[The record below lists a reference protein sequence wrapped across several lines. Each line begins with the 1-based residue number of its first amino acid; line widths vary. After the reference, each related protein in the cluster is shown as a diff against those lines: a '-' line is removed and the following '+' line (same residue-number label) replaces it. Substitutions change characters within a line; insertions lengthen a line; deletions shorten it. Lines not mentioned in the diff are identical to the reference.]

1 MTTPLLDPWTDAA
14 AIATRLN
21 ASSARLTLI
30 IGATGWCE
38 TCRTLKPV
46 FESLAAEHGTKNDAW
61 LWLDLEDH
69 AEFLDDFIPENLPL
83 LVSYKGNQLTHAFVP
98 SRLTVPALADLLSQ
112 SPRLEQT
119 ALPDIRARLMSVDW
133 AT

>member
-1 MTTPLLDPWTDAA
+1 MSTPLLDPWTDAA

-21 ASSARLTLI
+21 APSARLTLI

-46 FESLAAEHGTKNDAW
+46 FESLAAEHGGKNDTW

-69 AEFLDDFIPENLPL
+69 AEFLDDFIPDSLPL
-83 LVSYKGNQLTHAFVP
+83 LVSYRGAQLTHALVP
-98 SRLTVPALADLLSQ
+98 SRLTAAALADLLGE
-112 SPRLEQT
+112 SPRIEQA
-119 ALPDIRARLMSVDW
+119 ALPDIRARLMAVDW

>member
-1 MTTPLLDPWTDAA
+1 MSPVLLDPWTDAA

-21 ASSARLTLI
+21 APSARLTLI

-46 FESLAAEHGTKNDAW
+46 FDSLAAEHGGENDTW
-61 LWLDLEDH
+61 LWFDLEDH
-69 AEFLDDFIPENLPL
+69 AEFLDDFIPDNLPL
-83 LVSYKGNQLTHAFVP
+83 LVRYRGSQLTHALVP
-98 SRLTVPALADLLSQ
+98 NSLTASGLTDLLAQ
-112 SPRLEQT
+112 SPPIEQA
-119 ALPDIRARLMSVDW
+119 ALPDIRARLMTVDW

>member
-1 MTTPLLDPWTDAA
+1 MSTPLLDPWTDAA
-14 AIATRLN
+14 TIATRLN
-21 ASSARLTLI
+21 GPSARLTLI

-46 FESLAAEHGTKNDAW
+46 FESLAAEHGEKNNTW

-69 AEFLDDFIPENLPL
+69 AEFLEDFIPDSLPL
-83 LVSYKGNQLTHAFVP
+83 LVSYRGDQLTHAVVP
-98 SRLTVPALADLLSQ
+98 SFITAAAIAELLAQ
-112 SPRLEQT
+112 STSIEQDSV
-119 ALPDIRARLMSVDW
+119 PDIRTRLMAVDW

>member
-1 MTTPLLDPWTDAA
+1 MSTPLLDPWTDAA
-14 AIATRLN
+14 TIATRLN
-21 ASSARLTLI
+21 APSARLTLI

-46 FESLAAEHGTKNDAW
+46 FESLAAEQGEKNETW

-83 LVSYKGNQLTHAFVP
+83 LVSYRGAQLTHALVP
-98 SRLTVPALADLLSQ
+98 SRLTAPALADLLTQ
-112 SPRLEQT
+112 SPRIEQA

>member
-1 MTTPLLDPWTDAA
+1 MSTPLLDPWTDAA

-21 ASSARLTLI
+21 GPSARLTLI
-30 IGATGWCE
+30 IGAINWCE

-46 FESLAAEHGTKNDAW
+46 FESLAAEHGGKNDTW

-69 AEFLDDFIPENLPL
+69 AEFLDDFIPDSLPL
-83 LVSYKGNQLTHAFVP
+83 LVSYRGAQLTHALVP
-98 SRLTVPALADLLSQ
+98 GRITVSALTDLLAQ
-112 SPRLEQT
+112 APRIEQ
-119 ALPDIRARLMSVDW
+119 AELPDIRARLMAVDW